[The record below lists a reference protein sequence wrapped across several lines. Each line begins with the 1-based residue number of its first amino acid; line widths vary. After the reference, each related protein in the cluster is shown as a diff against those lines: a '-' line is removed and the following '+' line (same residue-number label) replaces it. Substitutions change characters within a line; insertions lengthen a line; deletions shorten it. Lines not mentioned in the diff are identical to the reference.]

1 MVSTE
6 IGPVLLLTGKGDAP
20 STAERAGRVAAT
32 LTGLVEAAAS
42 RPVTFE
48 VREGAAPAVALSG
61 GPVIVTPTADDVDGY
76 AQPWEP
82 GAKPTRSAPR
92 QVAAYWAALL
102 QDYVSLFG
110 QGQRPSRTAEL
121 SPRGKVLVDLYAE
134 AQRRGAAGGVPASTV
149 AALSPAMLKAL
160 REMAL
165 LMPAGAGSGAS
176 AGMAVAGRWEGT
188 MEETEQRR
196 IEVELRV
203 DGGRLSGSL
212 TTKTGELAM
221 RTPLQ
226 QVSYDKGQLKFV
238 TAGGGT
244 TRQFRGTLEG
254 GSISG
259 AIFKDATAKDAL
271 GRFSLRY
278 VE

>member
-1 MVSTE
+1 MTRW
-6 IGPVLLLTGKGDAP
+6 LAP
-20 STAERAGRVAAT
+20 
-32 LTGLVEAAAS
+32 
-42 RPVTFE
+42 
-48 VREGAAPAVALSG
+48 GAAL
-61 GPVIVTPTADDVDGY
+61 
-76 AQPWEP
+76 
-82 GAKPTRSAPR
+82 
-92 QVAAYWAALL
+92 
-102 QDYVSLFG
+102 
-110 QGQRPSRTAEL
+110 L

-134 AQRRGAAGGVPASTV
+134 AQRRGGAGGVPASTV

-165 LMPAGAGSGAS
+165 LMPAGAGSGA
-176 AGMAVAGRWEGT
+176 GMAVAGRWEGT
-188 MEETEQRR
+188 MEDTEQRR

-203 DGGRLSGSL
+203 DGGRLNGSL

-221 RTPLQ
+221 RLPLQ